1 MERDSQFNEMMRGVD
16 AMLTMNF
23 INAGNEFSTLE
34 HHVSAPYFRKKFQT
48 KGKIRCATIQICG
61 LGFYE
66 LHINGV
72 DITKG
77 YLAPYR
83 SNHDHYIYV
92 DEYDLL
98 PYLVNGNNVVALILG
113 NGMQNAVGGY
123 HWKFDQAPWRG
134 APQVSFEILL
144 EYEDDAK
151 ELIVSDETV
160 KTTPS
165 PILFDDLFYGEY
177 YDARKEIQGWDLVEY
192 DDGAW
197 DFAKSVIPPKGEL
210 RMVEA
215 EPIVLKRELN
225 PVSIIEYKGGYIY
238 DFGEN
243 TAGICRLAIE
253 HTSCGQKILL
263 QHFET
268 MDDGKPHFDGIR
280 FGYHGCEDLF
290 QEDIYYCAGRE
301 KEVHVPRFTYHGFRY
316 VYVTG
321 IQAEQATPTLLTY
334 LEFYSDIHGIG
345 SFECSD
351 EMANKIQEITLRS
364 DYSNFHYFPTDCPHR
379 EKAGWTADAALS
391 AEQMLL
397 NTTPEKS
404 YREWM
409 RNVYK
414 ALTPEGKLPGFVPTA
429 NGGYAWGNGPA
440 WDNVLVYVPY
450 YTYKYRGDREILEE
464 CAGPLMR
471 YLNYLSGR
479 LREDNLAEFGLGD
492 WCQAGRIGSD
502 FDTPLVVTDSIM
514 SIDIARKA
522 EFIYK
527 VLGMAVQQKY
537 AKALG
542 DKIQSVFCEKLID
555 KNTCI
560 VEGDTQTAQAMAI
573 YYGMFS
579 GEAKKKAFAHLLKQI
594 ERANGH
600 MATGV
605 LGGRVIFRVLAE
617 NGESDLAYHMITR
630 PDFPSYGN
638 WVARGSTTLWEHF
651 LPEGARILSRN
662 HQFWGDV
669 SAWFYYY
676 PGGLRFNPSGKD
688 IRHVDIEP
696 CFIEALD
703 YVKVSHHSPDG
714 EIKISWHREKG
725 GVSLHVTAPEV
736 FYGSIRLPDGYAY
749 EDNSSVSH
757 LKSGVYRIKKFK

>member
-1 MERDSQFNEMMRGVD
+1 
-16 AMLTMNF
+16 MLSMNF
-23 INAGNEFSTLE
+23 INAGNEYSTLE
-34 HHVSAPYFRKKFQT
+34 QHVPAPYFRKKFQIE
-48 KGKIRCATIQICG
+48 KKVVCASIQICG

-83 SNHDHYIYV
+83 SNHDHYIYM
-92 DEYDLL
+92 DEYNLQSHLTEGD
-98 PYLVNGNNVVALILG
+98 NVIAIILG

-134 APQVSFEILL
+134 APQVSFELSL
-144 EYEDDAK
+144 GYGDGTK
-151 ELIVSDETV
+151 EIIVSDETV
-160 KTTPS
+160 KTTAS

-177 YDARKEIQGWDLVEY
+177 YDARKEIPGWDLADY
-192 DDGAW
+192 DDSEW
-197 DFAKSVIPPKGEL
+197 QFAKQATAPKGEL
-210 RMVEA
+210 RKVEA
-215 EPIVLKRELN
+215 EPIVLKRELK
-225 PVSIIEYKGGYIY
+225 PISIIQYNGGYIY

-243 TAGICRLAIE
+243 TAGVCRLTIE
-253 HTSCGQKILL
+253 QATLGQKILL

-280 FGYHGCEDLF
+280 FGYHGCEDLY
-290 QEDIYYCAGRE
+290 QEDIYYCAGRD
-301 KEVHVPRFTYHGFRY
+301 KEVHIPRFTYHGFRY

-321 IQAEQATPTLLTY
+321 VEAKQATPTLLTY
-334 LEFYSDIHGIG
+334 LEFYSDIHSIG
-345 SFECSD
+345 RFHCSD

-464 CAGPLMR
+464 CAGPLMQ
-471 YLNYLSGR
+471 YLSYLSSR

-522 EFIYK
+522 EFIYE
-527 VLGMAVQQKY
+527 VLGMKVPQEY
-537 AKALG
+537 AKNLG
-542 DKIQSVFCEKLID
+542 DRIQSAFCEKLVD
-555 KNTCI
+555 KKTCI
-560 VEGDTQTAQAMAI
+560 VKGDTQTTQAMAI

-579 GEAKKKAFAHLLKQI
+579 GKAKKKAFKHLLKQI
-594 ERANGH
+594 ERENGH

-638 WVARGSTTLWEHF
+638 WVVRGSTTLWEHF

-688 IRHVDIEP
+688 IKHVDIEP

-703 YVKVSHHSPDG
+703 NVTVAHQSPEG
-714 EIKISWHREKG
+714 EILIKWERHKSNIQLDIKIPDNVYGNIKLPKG
-725 GVSLHVTAPEV
+725 YQLMTGDIGCEV
-736 FYGSIRLPDGYAY
+736 KTGIYIVRKVD
-749 EDNSSVSH
+749 DIV
-757 LKSGVYRIKKFK
+757 